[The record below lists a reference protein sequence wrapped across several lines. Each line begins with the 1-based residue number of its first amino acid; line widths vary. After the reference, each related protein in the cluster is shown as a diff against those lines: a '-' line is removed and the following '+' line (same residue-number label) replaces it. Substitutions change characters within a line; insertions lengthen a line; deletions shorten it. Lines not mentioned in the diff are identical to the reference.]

1 MHIYFFIR
9 RAGKCPGKEVME
21 KEKIK
26 KSEQPGCVVGIGS
39 SAGGLEALQQFLTFL
54 PADTGMAFVVIQHL
68 SPDHRSLLAD
78 ILAKYTSM
86 KVMEAQDGMYVR
98 KNTVIMLPPKY
109 NMEIEAGV
117 LHLHEYNHQHINH
130 PIDVFFRSLAKAYEN
145 RAVAVILS
153 GTGSDGTNGIRSI
166 KERNGLIIVQAPE
179 SAKFDGMPRSAIAT
193 GFADLILNPDSIA
206 REMAHISRSMA
217 DAGQRLQL
225 SDGDLMSQVFSIL
238 KNVTNVNYSYYK
250 QTTVLRRIERRIVVT
265 HNRNLRE
272 YVNYMSNNPEEVR
285 LLAKEVLIGVT
296 SFFRDQDYFEVL
308 KERVVKDLLQSHRAS
323 DQIRVWVAG
332 CSTGEEAYSIA
343 ILFVEAMEELGLRRD
358 VKIFATDLDG
368 DSIAVAGRGVY
379 GDSIQED
386 VSVTRLS
393 RFFTKKGNRYTVN
406 HDIRKMIVFAQ
417 HNVFQDPPFGRL
429 DLVSC
434 RNLLIYFQNIL
445 QRNLFAIF
453 HMALNDG
460 GYLFLGRSESVID
473 YDDVFRVIAPNE
485 KIFVHNSAGRT
496 PSHEHI
502 TYSLQGIESQLVP
515 PHYKDSSYDSD
526 NRFPSGEMDTRALEI
541 LMPACVLVNEKNEL
555 CHSYGK
561 CGDFI
566 TIPVGN
572 VTLDIFS
579 LLREDLRIAVSKAL
593 KEARERRQRV
603 AYDKI
608 PVKIGEEPEY
618 ISLVAQ
624 PISDK
629 IGADTGVTAIAF
641 LRGDRENGP
650 AVDMEHYNIDTAAAQ
665 RISDLEQELHV
676 SQDNLSHTVTE
687 LESVNAELQA
697 ANEEL
702 LTANE
707 ELQSS
712 NEELQSVNEELYTV
726 NSEYQ
731 AKVGELASV
740 NDDMANFLATTM
752 VGIVMVDR
760 KLNVRK
766 FTEYIADEF
775 SVAEHDVGRSL
786 RYIAYHFATV
796 DLIALC
802 HQVLQT
808 MQPVELA
815 CASVAGKTY
824 LVRIA
829 PYRTLEKKVM
839 EADGAEDSGTAM
851 YGTGYGSTAA
861 GERINAKQYTGGSGG
876 SANVA
881 GFAGS
886 AIHGDSRTGMP
897 GDTGSAKAENHVHAL
912 SGGRVGKARAADR
925 YTDVDQETGAG
936 GHKSYVSGLVLT
948 FIDTTQQI
956 GDQQQIEEMSKAL
969 RAAVKSGQE
978 KEAFLSHMSHDMRT
992 PLTAIKGLAQLSLRE
1007 KDLPEGIRDNMEKI
1021 LSSTNYLTSLIDEVL
1036 ETSRIN
1042 AGKIVSVSTAVRE
1055 RDVIE
1060 EAVSIVEQRAKSVS
1074 LTLQTRIDGCE
1085 NRMVMMDTEHVTR
1098 IIVNLLGNAI
1108 KFTPPGGRIDFEASV
1123 LYTDEHA
1130 SHTYTI
1136 RDTGRGISEA
1146 FQQKM
1151 FMPFEQEG
1159 TGDSGM
1165 RDGTGLGLYIC
1176 RNLIDL
1182 LGGTITCH
1190 SKVGHGTTFI
1200 VSLEYDLASPD
1211 QIRTQSRRSSTIE
1224 GRMLYG
1230 KNILVA
1236 EDNTLN
1242 AEVVMKILETRGL
1255 HAELARD
1262 GEEAVTLYESSGPY
1276 HFQAVLM
1283 DVMMPIMDGEEAARA
1298 IRASE
1303 LQDAETIPIIALTA
1317 DIDPANEKR
1326 CLEAGMS
1333 ACLRKP
1339 IDTAEL
1345 FSTLYREIVR
1355 TREI

>member
-1 MHIYFFIR
+1 MKID
-9 RAGKCPGKEVME
+9 
-21 KEKIK
+21 KIK

-78 ILAKYTSM
+78 ILGKYTTM
-86 KVMEAQDGMYVR
+86 PVMEAQDGMHVR
-98 KNTVIMLPPKY
+98 KNTVYMLPPKY
-109 NMEIEAGV
+109 NMEIEGGV

-130 PIDVFFRSLAKAYEN
+130 PIDVFFRSLAKSYEN
-145 RAVAVILS
+145 RAVAMILS

-166 KERNGLIIVQAPE
+166 KERNGMIIAQSPE

-193 GFADLILNPDSIA
+193 GFVDLILNPDSIA

-225 SDGDLMSQVFSIL
+225 SDGDLLSQVFSIL

-272 YVNYMSNNPEEVR
+272 YVNYMSNNPEEAR

-296 SFFRDQDYFEVL
+296 SFFRDQDYFDIL
-308 KERVVKDLLQSHRAS
+308 KERVVRDLLRKARPS
-323 DQIRVWVAG
+323 DQIRIWVAG

-343 ILFVEAMEELGLRRD
+343 ILFAEAMEEMGIRRD
-358 VKIFATDLDG
+358 IKIFATDLDG

-434 RNLLIYFQNIL
+434 RNLLIYFQSIL

-473 YDDVFRVIAPNE
+473 YDDVFRVLCPNE
-485 KIFVHNSAGRT
+485 KIFVHNSSGRT

-502 TYSLQGIESQLVP
+502 TYSLQGIESQLMP
-515 PHYKDSSYDSD
+515 PHFKGDNYESD
-526 NRFPSGEMDTRALEI
+526 AHFPAGEMDTRVLEL

-579 LLREDLRIAVSKAL
+579 LIRDDLRIAVSKAL
-593 KEARERRQRV
+593 KESRESRGRV

-608 PVKIGEEPEY
+608 PVQIGEKPEY

-629 IGADTGVTAIAF
+629 NGADIGVTAIAF
-641 LRGDRENGP
+641 LRSSQEQQKP
-650 AVDMEHYNIDTAAAQ
+650 VDMEHYNIDTAAAQ
-665 RISDLEQELHV
+665 RIADLEKDLHV
-676 SQDNLSHTVTE
+676 TQDNLSHTVTE

-786 RYIAYHFATV
+786 RYIAYHFAAV

-808 MQPVELA
+808 MQPVELS

-829 PYRTLEKKVM
+829 PYRTHEKTLEDETAEEMPAAFRSVTDM
-839 EADGAEDSGTAM
+839 GA
-851 YGTGYGSTAA
+851 GSSAA
-861 GERINAKQYTGGSGG
+861 KGGS
-876 SANVA
+876 STKPVSPQA
-881 GFAGS
+881 GDVRS
-886 AIHGDSRTGMP
+886 DSRGYIRTE
-897 GDTGSAKAENHVHAL
+897 SAKKKKTE
-912 SGGRVGKARAADR
+912 
-925 YTDVDQETGAG
+925 
-936 GHKSYVSGLVLT
+936 YVSGLVLT

-956 GDQQQIEEMSKAL
+956 GDQEQIEEMARAL

-1007 KDLPEGIRDNMEKI
+1007 NNLPENVRDNLEKV
-1021 LSSTNYLTSLIDEVL
+1021 LSSTHYLTSLIDEVL

-1042 AGKIVSVSTAVRE
+1042 AGKVVSVCTAVRE
-1055 RDVIE
+1055 QDVLE
-1060 EAVSIVEQRAKSVS
+1060 EAVAIVAQKAKAAG
-1074 LTLQTRIDGCE
+1074 LNLQTRIDGCE
-1085 NRMVMMDTEHVTR
+1085 NRVVMMDTEHVTR

-1108 KFTPPGGRIDFEASV
+1108 KFTAEGGRVAFEANIF
-1123 LYTDEHA
+1123 YTDRHA

-1136 RDTGRGISEA
+1136 RDTGRGISDA

-1151 FMPFEQEG
+1151 FMPFEQEN
-1159 TGDSGM
+1159 DMDNSL

-1190 SKVGHGTTFI
+1190 SKLGRGTTFI
-1200 VSLEYDLASPD
+1200 VTLEYDLASPE
-1211 QIRTQSRRSSTIE
+1211 QIRTQNRRSSTIE
-1224 GRMLYG
+1224 GRLLYG

-1242 AEVVMKILETRGL
+1242 AEVIMKILETRGV

-1262 GEEAVTLYESSGPY
+1262 GEEALEIFENSGPY
-1276 HFQAVLM
+1276 HFQAILM
-1283 DVMMPIMDGEEAARA
+1283 DVMMPIMDGLEAARA
-1298 IRASE
+1298 IRACS
-1303 LQDAETIPIIALTA
+1303 LQDAATIPIVALTA
-1317 DIDPANEKR
+1317 DTDPANEQK

-1333 ACLRKP
+1333 ACLSKP
-1339 IDTAEL
+1339 IDTAQL
-1345 FSTLYREIVR
+1345 FSTLYKEMQK
-1355 TREI
+1355 TQEMTEESEE

>member
-1 MHIYFFIR
+1 MANR
-9 RAGKCPGKEVME
+9 QSMQNE
-21 KEKIK
+21 K
-26 KSEQPGCVVGIGS
+26 PGCVVGIGS

-54 PADTGMAFVVIQHL
+54 PTDTGMAFVIIQHL

-78 ILAKYTSM
+78 ILGKYTTM
-86 KVMEAQDGMYVR
+86 PVLEAKEGMHVR
-98 KNTVIMLPPKY
+98 KNTVYMLPPKY
-109 NMEIEAGV
+109 NMEIEADE
-117 LHLHEYNHQHINH
+117 LHLREYNHQHINH
-130 PIDVFFRSLAKAYEN
+130 PIDIFFRSLAKAYEN
-145 RAVAVILS
+145 RAVAIILS
-153 GTGSDGTNGIRSI
+153 GTGSDGTNGIRQI
-166 KERNGLIIVQAPE
+166 KERNGLIIAQAPE

-206 REMAHISRSMA
+206 REMAHISRSIA
-217 DAGQRLQL
+217 DAGHRLQL
-225 SDGDLMSQVFSIL
+225 SDGDLMSQVFSLL
-238 KNVTNVNYSYYK
+238 KKVTNVNYSYYK

-272 YVNYMSNNPEEVR
+272 YVNYMANNPEEVR

-296 SFFRDQDYFEVL
+296 SFFRDPDYFDIL
-308 KERVVKDLLQSHRAS
+308 KERVVKDLLQSHRTS

-343 ILFVEAMEELGLRRD
+343 ILFAEAMEELGLRRD
-358 VKIFATDLDG
+358 IKIFATDLDG

-379 GDSIQED
+379 GDSILED
-386 VSVTRLS
+386 VSVARLS
-393 RFFTKKGNRYTVN
+393 RFFSKKGNRYAVN

-473 YDDVFRVIAPNE
+473 YDDVFRVLCPNE

-502 TYSLQGIESQLVP
+502 TYSLQGIESQLMP
-515 PHYKDSSYDSD
+515 QHYKGESYDQD
-526 NRFPSGEMDTRALEI
+526 AGMHEGEMDTRALEL
-541 LMPACVLVNEKNEL
+541 LMPACVLINEKNEL

-579 LLREDLRIAVSKAL
+579 LIRADLRIAVSKAL
-593 KEARERRQRV
+593 KESREKQALV
-603 AYDKI
+603 AYDRI
-608 PVKIGEEPEY
+608 PVRIGAEPEY
-618 ISLVAQ
+618 ISLIAQ
-624 PISDK
+624 PITDK
-629 IGADTGVTAIAF
+629 IGTLTGVTAIAF
-641 LRGDRENGP
+641 LRTSQEP
-650 AVDMEHYNIDTAAAQ
+650 EQPVDMEHYNVDTAAAQ
-665 RISDLEQELHV
+665 RIADLEKELHV

-740 NDDMANFLATTM
+740 NDDMANFLATTL

-786 RYIAYHFATV
+786 RYIAYHFAAV

-808 MQPVELA
+808 MQPLELA
-815 CASVAGKTY
+815 CASVSGKTY

-829 PYRTLEKKVM
+829 PYRTQEKSLE
-839 EADGAEDSGTAM
+839 EDHLAASSEEGADSDGPGTGSTGAHGLTEKARTYLNPNS
-851 YGTGYGSTAA
+851 YGTRSTGMSSYGSGWRSGMEGDRTA
-861 GERINAKQYTGGSGG
+861 
-876 SANVA
+876 
-881 GFAGS
+881 F
-886 AIHGDSRTGMP
+886 
-897 GDTGSAKAENHVHAL
+897 
-912 SGGRVGKARAADR
+912 GR
-925 YTDVDQETGAG
+925 E
-936 GHKSYVSGLVLT
+936 YVSGLVLT
-948 FIDTTQQI
+948 FIDTTKQI
-956 GDQQQIEEMSKAL
+956 GDQQQIDEMSKAL

-992 PLTAIKGLAQLSLRE
+992 PLTAIKGLAQLSLKE
-1007 KDLPEGIRDNMEKI
+1007 EGMGAPVKDNLEKI
-1021 LSSTNYLTSLIDEVL
+1021 LSSTHYLTSLIDEVL

-1042 AGKIVSVSTAVRE
+1042 AGKVVSVAAAVRE
-1055 RDVIE
+1055 RDVLE
-1060 EAVSIVEQRAKSVS
+1060 EAVAVVEEKAREAG
-1074 LTLQTRIDGCE
+1074 LTLKTRIDGCE
-1085 NRMVMMDTEHVTR
+1085 NRVVMMDAEHVTR

-1108 KFTPPGGRIDFEASV
+1108 KFTQPGGRVDFEASV
-1123 LYTDEHA
+1123 LYTERNA

-1136 RDTGRGISEA
+1136 RDTGRGISDV

-1151 FMPFEQEG
+1151 FMPFEQEIPNEE
-1159 TGDSGM
+1159 SL

-1176 RNLIDL
+1176 RNLVDL

-1190 SKVGHGTTFI
+1190 SRLGRGTTFI
-1200 VSLEYDLASPD
+1200 VTLEYDLATPD
-1211 QIRTQSRRSSTIE
+1211 QIRNQSRRSSTIE

-1236 EDNTLN
+1236 EDNNLN
-1242 AEVVMKILETRGL
+1242 AEVIMKILETRGI
-1255 HAELARD
+1255 HTELARD
-1262 GEEAVTLYESSGPY
+1262 GEEAVNMFKKSGPY
-1276 HFQAVLM
+1276 HYQAVLM
-1283 DVMMPIMDGEEAARA
+1283 DVMMPIMDGLEAARQ
-1298 IRASE
+1298 IRACG
-1303 LQDAETIPIIALTA
+1303 LADAESIPVIALSA
-1317 DIDPANEKR
+1317 DVDPESAKR
-1326 CLEAGMS
+1326 CIEAGMS
-1333 ACLRKP
+1333 ACLSKP
-1339 IDTAEL
+1339 INTAEL
-1345 FSTLYREIVR
+1345 FATLSREIMKA
-1355 TREI
+1355 EE

>member
-1 MHIYFFIR
+1 MKID
-9 RAGKCPGKEVME
+9 
-21 KEKIK
+21 KIK

-78 ILAKYTSM
+78 ILGKYTAM
-86 KVMEAQDGMYVR
+86 PVMEAQDGMHVR
-98 KNTVIMLPPKY
+98 KNTVYMLPPKY
-109 NMEIEAGV
+109 NMEIEGGV

-130 PIDVFFRSLAKAYEN
+130 PIDVFFRSLAKSYEN
-145 RAVAVILS
+145 RAVAMILS

-166 KERNGLIIVQAPE
+166 KERNGMIIAQSPE

-193 GFADLILNPDSIA
+193 GFVDLILNPDSIA

-225 SDGDLMSQVFSIL
+225 SDGDLLSQVFSIL

-272 YVNYMSNNPEEVR
+272 YVNYMSNNPEEAR

-296 SFFRDQDYFEVL
+296 SFFRDQDYFDIL
-308 KERVVKDLLQSHRAS
+308 KERVVKDLLRNARTS
-323 DQIRVWVAG
+323 DQIRIWVAG

-343 ILFVEAMEELGLRRD
+343 ILFAEAMEEMGIRRD
-358 VKIFATDLDG
+358 IKIFATDLDG
-368 DSIAVAGRGVY
+368 DSINVAGRGVY

-434 RNLLIYFQNIL
+434 RNLLIYFQSIL

-453 HMALNDG
+453 HMALKDG

-473 YDDVFRVIAPNE
+473 YDDVFRVLCPNE
-485 KIFVHNSAGRT
+485 KIFVHNSSGRT

-502 TYSLQGIESQLVP
+502 TYSLQGIESQLMP
-515 PHYKDSSYDSD
+515 PHFKGDSYENDTH
-526 NRFPSGEMDTRALEI
+526 FPTGEIDTRVLEI

-579 LLREDLRIAVSKAL
+579 LIREDLRIAVSKAL
-593 KEARERRQRV
+593 KESRERRGRV

-608 PVKIGEEPEY
+608 PVQIGEKPEY

-629 IGADTGVTAIAF
+629 IGAETGVTAIAF
-641 LRGDRENGP
+641 LRSSQEPDKP
-650 AVDMEHYNIDTAAAQ
+650 VDMEHYNIDTAAAQ
-665 RISDLEQELHV
+665 RIADLEKDLHV
-676 SQDNLSHTVTE
+676 TQDNLSHTVTE

-731 AKVGELASV
+731 TKVGELASV

-775 SVAEHDVGRSL
+775 SVADHDVGRSL

-808 MQPVELA
+808 MQPVELG

-829 PYRTLEKKVM
+829 PYRTHEKKAPDADQAE
-839 EADGAEDSGTAM
+839 EAVTGFRTVT
-851 YGTGYGSTAA
+851 GTGSVSTPA
-861 GERINAKQYTGGSGG
+861 ETGGSRPVPSHSADSLFEKGG
-876 SANVA
+876 ISER
-881 GFAGS
+881 S
-886 AIHGDSRTGMP
+886 KRRSEYI
-897 GDTGSAKAENHVHAL
+897 
-912 SGGRVGKARAADR
+912 
-925 YTDVDQETGAG
+925 
-936 GHKSYVSGLVLT
+936 SGLVLT

-956 GDQQQIEEMSKAL
+956 GDQEQIEEMAKAL

-992 PLTAIKGLAQLSLRE
+992 PLTAIKGLAQLSLHE
-1007 KDLPEGIRDNMEKI
+1007 EGLSEGARDNMEKI
-1021 LSSTNYLTSLIDEVL
+1021 LSSTHYLTSLIDEVL

-1042 AGKIVSVSTAVRE
+1042 AGKVVSVSTAVRE
-1055 RDVIE
+1055 QDVLD
-1060 EAVSIVEQRAKSVS
+1060 EAVAIVAQKAQAAG
-1074 LTLQTRIDGCE
+1074 LNLQTRFDGCE
-1085 NRMVMMDTEHVTR
+1085 NRVVMMDAEHVTR

-1108 KFTPPGGRIDFEASV
+1108 KFTPAGGRVSFEANV
-1123 LYTDEHA
+1123 FYTDRHA

-1136 RDTGRGISEA
+1136 RDTGRGISDA

-1151 FMPFEQEG
+1151 FMPFEQENAA
-1159 TGDSGM
+1159 DSSLQ
-1165 RDGTGLGLYIC
+1165 DGTGLGLYIC

-1190 SKVGHGTTFI
+1190 SKLGRGTTFI
-1200 VSLEYDLASPD
+1200 VTLEYDLASPD
-1211 QIRTQSRRSSTIE
+1211 QIRTQNRRSSTIE
-1224 GRMLYG
+1224 GRLLYG

-1242 AEVVMKILETRGL
+1242 AEIVMKILETRGV

-1262 GEEAVTLYESSGPY
+1262 GEEALEIFENSGPY
-1276 HFQAVLM
+1276 HFQAILM
-1283 DVMMPIMDGEEAARA
+1283 DVMMPIMDGMEAARA
-1298 IRASE
+1298 IRACP
-1303 LQDAETIPIIALTA
+1303 LQDAATIPIVALTA
-1317 DIDPANEKR
+1317 DTDPANEQK

-1333 ACLRKP
+1333 ACLSKP
-1339 IDTAEL
+1339 IDTAQL
-1345 FSTLYREIVR
+1345 FSTLYREIQKTQEMSEVM
-1355 TREI
+1355 EDSEEE

>member
-1 MHIYFFIR
+1 MKYDRQR
-9 RAGKCPGKEVME
+9 RE
-21 KEKIK
+21 
-26 KSEQPGCVVGIGS
+26 EQPGCVVGIGS

-54 PADTGMAFVVIQHL
+54 PTDTGMAFVIIQHL

-78 ILAKYTSM
+78 ILGKYTAM
-86 KVMEAQDGMYVR
+86 PVLEAKEGMHVR
-98 KNTVIMLPPKY
+98 KNTVYMLPPKY
-109 NMEIEAGV
+109 NMEIENDV
-117 LHLHEYNHQHINH
+117 LRLKEYNHQHINH
-130 PIDVFFRSLAKAYEN
+130 PIDIFFRSLAKSYEN
-145 RAVAVILS
+145 RAVAIILS
-153 GTGSDGTNGIRSI
+153 GTGSDGTNGIRSV
-166 KERNGLIIVQAPE
+166 KDRNGLIIVQAPE

-206 REMAHISRSMA
+206 REMAHISRSIA

-225 SDGDLMSQVFSIL
+225 SDGDLISQVFFIL
-238 KNVTNVNYSYYK
+238 KKVTNINYSYYK

-265 HNRNLRE
+265 HNRNLQE

-296 SFFRDQDYFEVL
+296 SFFRDPDYFDVL
-308 KERVVKDLLQSHRAS
+308 KERVVKDLLTSHRAS

-343 ILFVEAMEELGLRRD
+343 ILFAEAMDEMGLRRD

-368 DSIAVAGRGVY
+368 DSIGVAGRGVY
-379 GDSIQED
+379 GDSILED
-386 VSVTRLS
+386 VSVSRLS
-393 RFFTKKGNRYTVN
+393 RFFTKKGNRYTIN

-473 YDDVFRVIAPNE
+473 YDDVFHVLCPSER
-485 KIFVHNSAGRT
+485 IFVHNSSGRT

-502 TYSLQGIESQLVP
+502 TYSLQGIESQLTP
-515 PHYKDSSYDSD
+515 QYYRTDSSDMDSKYQA
-526 NRFPSGEMDTRALEI
+526 SEMETRALEI

-555 CHSYGK
+555 CQSYGK
-561 CGDFI
+561 CSDFI

-579 LLREDLRIAVSKAL
+579 LIRNDLKIAVSKAL
-593 KEARERRQRV
+593 KESREKQGLV
-603 AYDKI
+603 AYDRI
-608 PVKIGEEPEY
+608 PVKIGETPEY

-624 PISDK
+624 PITDK
-629 IGADTGVTAIAF
+629 MGADTGVTAIAF
-641 LRGDRENGP
+641 LRSTQSGAEE
-650 AVDMEHYNIDTAAAQ
+650 VDMDHYNVDTAASQ
-665 RISDLEQELHV
+665 RIADLEKELHV

-740 NDDMANFLATTM
+740 NDDMANFLATTL

-775 SVAEHDVGRSL
+775 SVTEHDVGRSL
-786 RYIAYHFATV
+786 RYIAYHFAAV
-796 DLIALC
+796 DLISLC
-802 HQVLQT
+802 HDVLQS
-808 MQPVELA
+808 MQPVELT
-815 CASVAGKTY
+815 CVSVAGKTY

-829 PYRTLEKKVM
+829 PYRTHGKKQA
-839 EADGAEDSGTAM
+839 EADLPEESVQVMGPPVLKESTPVSGSR
-851 YGTGYGSTAA
+851 GGQEVDAA
-861 GERINAKQYTGGSGG
+861 LFRSGE
-876 SANVA
+876 
-881 GFAGS
+881 
-886 AIHGDSRTGMP
+886 
-897 GDTGSAKAENHVHAL
+897 
-912 SGGRVGKARAADR
+912 
-925 YTDVDQETGAG
+925 
-936 GHKSYVSGLVLT
+936 YVSGLVLT
-948 FIDTTQQI
+948 FIDTSQKI
-956 GDQQQIEEMSKAL
+956 DDQQQIEEMEKAL
-969 RAAVKSGQE
+969 RAAVRSGQE

-992 PLTAIKGLAQLSLRE
+992 PLTAIKGLVQLSLKE
-1007 KDLPEGIRDNMEKI
+1007 DLPENIRDNLEKVF
-1021 LSSTNYLTSLIDEVL
+1021 SSTHYLTSLIDEVL

-1042 AGKIVSVSTAVRE
+1042 AGKVVTVASAVRE
-1055 RDVIE
+1055 RDVLDE
-1060 EAVSIVEQRAKSVS
+1060 VSAIMAEKVRTAN
-1074 LTLQTRIDGCE
+1074 LQMKTRIDGCD
-1085 NRMVMMDTEHVTR
+1085 NRYVMMDSEHVTR
-1098 IIVNLLGNAI
+1098 IIVNLLGNAV
-1108 KFTPPGGRIDFEASV
+1108 KFTPPGGRVDFEVSV
-1123 LYTDEHA
+1123 LYTETHA
-1130 SHTYTI
+1130 RHTYTI

-1146 FQQKM
+1146 FQKRM
-1151 FMPFEQEG
+1151 FRPFEQEIPNE
-1159 TGDSGM
+1159 TGL

-1176 RNLIDL
+1176 RNLVDL
-1182 LGGTITCH
+1182 LGGTISCH
-1190 SKVGHGTTFI
+1190 SKPGHGSTFI
-1200 VSLEYDLASPD
+1200 VSLEYDLATPD
-1211 QIRTQSRRSSTIE
+1211 QIRNQSRRNSTIE

-1236 EDNTLN
+1236 EDNDLN
-1242 AEVVMKILETRGL
+1242 AEVIMKILETRGI

-1262 GEEAVTLYESSGPY
+1262 GEEAVYLYKSSGAY

-1283 DVMMPIMDGEEAARA
+1283 DVMMPIMDGMEAARA
-1298 IRASE
+1298 IRGCDLE
-1303 LQDAETIPIIALTA
+1303 DAKTIPIIALSA
-1317 DIDPANEKR
+1317 DIDPSNERK
-1326 CLEAGMS
+1326 CLESGMNS
-1333 ACLRKP
+1333 CLGKP
-1339 IDTAEL
+1339 INTVDL
-1345 FSTLYREIVR
+1345 FSTLFREIEKNELR
-1355 TREI
+1355 

>member
-1 MHIYFFIR
+1 MTMD
-9 RAGKCPGKEVME
+9 KV
-21 KEKIK
+21 K

-78 ILAKYTSM
+78 ILGKYTTM
-86 KVMEAQDGMYVR
+86 PVMEAQDGMHVR
-98 KNTVIMLPPKY
+98 KNTVYMLPPKY
-109 NMEIEAGV
+109 NMEIEGGV
-117 LHLHEYNHQHINH
+117 LHLHEYDHQHINH
-130 PIDVFFRSLAKAYEN
+130 PIDVFFRSLAKSYEN
-145 RAVAVILS
+145 RAVAMILS

-166 KERNGLIIVQAPE
+166 KERNGMIIAQSPE

-193 GFADLILNPDSIA
+193 GFVDLILNPDSIA

-225 SDGDLMSQVFSIL
+225 SDGDLLSQVFSIL

-272 YVNYMSNNPEEVR
+272 YVNYMSNNPEEAR

-296 SFFRDQDYFEVL
+296 SFFRDQDYFDIL
-308 KERVVKDLLQSHRAS
+308 KERVVKDLLRNARPS
-323 DQIRVWVAG
+323 DQIRIWVAG

-343 ILFVEAMEELGLRRD
+343 IIFAEAMDEMGIRRD
-358 VKIFATDLDG
+358 IKIFATDLDA

-386 VSVTRLS
+386 VSITRLS

-434 RNLLIYFQNIL
+434 RNLLIYFQSIL

-473 YDDVFRVIAPNE
+473 YDDVFRVLCPNE
-485 KIFVHNSAGRT
+485 KIFVHNSSGRT

-502 TYSLQGIESQLVP
+502 TYSLQGIESQLMP
-515 PHYKDSSYDSD
+515 QHFKGDSYDNDSH
-526 NRFPSGEMDTRALEI
+526 FPAGEMDTRVLEL

-579 LLREDLRIAVSKAL
+579 LIREDLRIAVSKAL
-593 KEARERRQRV
+593 KESRERRGRV

-608 PVKIGEEPEY
+608 PVQIGEKPEY
-618 ISLVAQ
+618 ISLIAQ

-641 LRGDRENGP
+641 LRSSQESEKP
-650 AVDMEHYNIDTAAAQ
+650 VDMEHYNIDTAAAQ
-665 RISDLEQELHV
+665 RIADLEKDLHV
-676 SQDNLSHTVTE
+676 TQDNLSHTVTE

-808 MQPVELA
+808 MQPVELG

-829 PYRTLEKKVM
+829 PYRTHEKKPLDTDQQEESV
-839 EADGAEDSGTAM
+839 AGFRTVT
-851 YGTGYGSTAA
+851 GTGAGSKSSKASMIRPMSA
-861 GERINAKQYTGGSGG
+861 SGNSGFDKGSGG
-876 SANVA
+876 S
-881 GFAGS
+881 
-886 AIHGDSRTGMP
+886 
-897 GDTGSAKAENHVHAL
+897 
-912 SGGRVGKARAADR
+912 DR
-925 YTDVDQETGAG
+925 SESS
-936 GHKSYVSGLVLT
+936 KRKRSEYVSGLVLT

-956 GDQQQIEEMSKAL
+956 GDQEQIEEMAKAL

-1007 KDLPEGIRDNMEKI
+1007 DGLSESARDNMEKI
-1021 LSSTNYLTSLIDEVL
+1021 LSSTHYLTSLIDEVL

-1042 AGKIVSVSTAVRE
+1042 AGKVVSVSTAVRE
-1055 RDVIE
+1055 QDVLD
-1060 EAVSIVEQRAKSVS
+1060 EAVAIVAQKAKAAG
-1074 LTLQTRIDGCE
+1074 LNLQTRIDGCE
-1085 NRMVMMDTEHVTR
+1085 NRVVMMDTEHVTR

-1108 KFTPPGGRIDFEASV
+1108 KFTPEGGRVAFEANV
-1123 LYTDEHA
+1123 FYTDRHA

-1136 RDTGRGISEA
+1136 RDTGRGISDA

-1151 FMPFEQEG
+1151 FMPFEQENG
-1159 TGDSGM
+1159 TDNSL

-1190 SKVGHGTTFI
+1190 SKLGRGTTFI
-1200 VSLEYDLASPD
+1200 VTLEYDLASPD
-1211 QIRTQSRRSSTIE
+1211 QIRTQNRRSSTIE
-1224 GRMLYG
+1224 GRLLYG

-1242 AEVVMKILETRGL
+1242 AEVVMKILETRGV

-1262 GEEAVTLYESSGPY
+1262 GEEALEIFENSGPY
-1276 HFQAVLM
+1276 HFQAILM
-1283 DVMMPIMDGEEAARA
+1283 DVMMPIMDGFEAARA
-1298 IRASE
+1298 IRACS
-1303 LQDAETIPIIALTA
+1303 LQDAATIPIVALTA
-1317 DIDPANEKR
+1317 DTDPSNEQK
-1326 CLEAGMS
+1326 CLDAGMS
-1333 ACLRKP
+1333 ACLSKP
-1339 IDTAEL
+1339 IDTAQL
-1345 FSTLYREIVR
+1345 FSTLYREIQKIQELPEE
-1355 TREI
+1355 TDEDQ

>member
-1 MHIYFFIR
+1 MKID
-9 RAGKCPGKEVME
+9 
-21 KEKIK
+21 KIK

-78 ILAKYTSM
+78 ILGKYTTM
-86 KVMEAQDGMYVR
+86 PVLEAQDGMHVR
-98 KNTVIMLPPKY
+98 KNTVYMLPPKY
-109 NMEIEAGV
+109 NMEIEGGV

-130 PIDVFFRSLAKAYEN
+130 PIDVFFRSLAKSYEN
-145 RAVAVILS
+145 RAVAMILS

-166 KERNGLIIVQAPE
+166 KERNGMIIAQSPE

-193 GFADLILNPDSIA
+193 GFVDLILNPDSIA

-217 DAGQRLQL
+217 DAGQRLLL
-225 SDGDLMSQVFSIL
+225 SDSDLLSQVFSIL
-238 KNVTNVNYSYYK
+238 KKVTNVNYSYYK

-272 YVNYMSNNPEEVR
+272 YVNYMSNNPEEAR

-296 SFFRDQDYFEVL
+296 SFFRDQDYFDVL
-308 KERVVKDLLQSHRAS
+308 KERVVKDLLRNARPS
-323 DQIRVWVAG
+323 DQIRIWVAG

-343 ILFVEAMEELGLRRD
+343 ILFVEAMEEMGIRRD
-358 VKIFATDLDG
+358 IKIFATDLDA

-434 RNLLIYFQNIL
+434 RNLLIYFQSIL

-473 YDDVFRVIAPNE
+473 YEDVFRVLCPNE
-485 KIFVHNSAGRT
+485 KIFVHNSSGRT

-502 TYSLQGIESQLVP
+502 TYSLQGIESQLMP
-515 PHYKDSSYDSD
+515 PHFKGDNYDNDSH
-526 NRFPSGEMDTRALEI
+526 FPAGEMDTRVLEL

-579 LLREDLRIAVSKAL
+579 LIREDLRIAVSKAL
-593 KEARERRQRV
+593 KESRETRGRV

-608 PVKIGEEPEY
+608 PVQIGDTPEY
-618 ISLVAQ
+618 IALVAQ

-641 LRGDRENGP
+641 LRSSQEPDKP
-650 AVDMEHYNIDTAAAQ
+650 LDMEHYNIDTAAAQ
-665 RISDLEQELHV
+665 RIADLEKDLHV
-676 SQDNLSHTVTE
+676 TQENLSHTVTE

-808 MQPVELA
+808 MQPVELG
-815 CASVAGKTY
+815 CASVSGKTY

-829 PYRTLEKKVM
+829 PYRTHEKKPMDIEQQEESVP
-839 EADGAEDSGTAM
+839 GFRPVSGTGA
-851 YGTGYGSTAA
+851 GSMSEKA
-861 GERINAKQYTGGSGG
+861 GSGIRPISASAGSGG
-876 SANVA
+876 
-881 GFAGS
+881 
-886 AIHGDSRTGMP
+886 IDLDSG
-897 GDTGSAKAENHVHAL
+897 
-912 SGGRVGKARAADR
+912 AADR
-925 YTDVDQETGAG
+925 SDPSRKWRNE
-936 GHKSYVSGLVLT
+936 YVSGLVLT
-948 FIDTTQQI
+948 FIDTTQRI
-956 GDQQQIEEMSKAL
+956 GDQEQIEEMAKAL

-1007 KDLPEGIRDNMEKI
+1007 EGMAEGTRDNMEKI
-1021 LSSTNYLTSLIDEVL
+1021 LSSTHYLTSLIDEVL

-1042 AGKIVSVSTAVRE
+1042 AGKVVSVCTAVRE
-1055 RDVIE
+1055 QDVLS
-1060 EAVSIVEQRAKSVS
+1060 EAVAIVAQKAKASG

-1108 KFTPPGGRIDFEASV
+1108 KFTPAGGRVWFEANV
-1123 LYTDEHA
+1123 FYTDRHA

-1136 RDTGRGISEA
+1136 RDTGRGISDA

-1151 FMPFEQEG
+1151 FMPFEQENG
-1159 TGDSGM
+1159 ADNSL

-1190 SKVGHGTTFI
+1190 SKIGRGSTFI
-1200 VSLEYDLASPD
+1200 VTLEYDLASPD
-1211 QIRTQSRRSSTIE
+1211 QIRTQNRRSSTIE
-1224 GRMLYG
+1224 GRLLYG
-1230 KNILVA
+1230 RNILVA

-1242 AEVVMKILETRGL
+1242 AEVVMKILETRGV

-1262 GEEAVTLYESSGPY
+1262 GEEALEIFENSGPY
-1276 HFQAVLM
+1276 HFQAILM
-1283 DVMMPIMDGEEAARA
+1283 DVMMPIMDGLETARA
-1298 IRASE
+1298 IRACS
-1303 LQDAETIPIIALTA
+1303 LQDAATIPIVALTA
-1317 DIDPANEKR
+1317 DTDPANEQK
-1326 CLEAGMS
+1326 CFDAGMS
-1333 ACLRKP
+1333 ACLSKP
-1339 IDTAEL
+1339 IDTAQL
-1345 FSTLYREIVR
+1345 FSTLYREIQK
-1355 TREI
+1355 TQEMSEITEETDEV